1 MDHLAR
7 DSAGGGVTRAVLK
20 IALLE
25 CRTRYI
31 KWLTHIT
38 KLEPVAINQRSGFQ
52 SNDEGKSLKT
62 ELVSN
67 VETDLNT
74 DLRVLCFVFCFFLW
88 DKQSANHKNA
98 PISLKIKI
106 QGETRVS
113 KFLHQSL
120 LSTTFFFLQNVAV
133 VGVKLFAKV
142 LVICQIFI
150 L

>member
-7 DSAGGGVTRAVLK
+7 DSAGGGGVTRAVLK

-52 SNDEGKSLKT
+52 SNDEGKSPKT

-74 DLRVLCFVFCFFLW
+74 DLRVLCFVFCFFPLGQAVGKPQKRPYFPQNKDTRR
-88 DKQSANHKNA
+88 DKSFKISSSKSA
-98 PISLKIKI
+98 
-106 QGETRVS
+106 
-113 KFLHQSL
+113 
-120 LSTTFFFLQNVAV
+120 
-133 VGVKLFAKV
+133 
-142 LVICQIFI
+142 
-150 L
+150 

>member
-52 SNDEGKSLKT
+52 SNDEGKSPKT

-74 DLRVLCFVFCFFLW
+74 DLRVLCFVFCFFSFGTSSRQTTKTPLF
-88 DKQSANHKNA
+88 
-98 PISLKIKI
+98 P
-106 QGETRVS
+106 S
-113 KFLHQSL
+113 K
-120 LSTTFFFLQNVAV
+120 
-133 VGVKLFAKV
+133 
-142 LVICQIFI
+142 
-150 L
+150 